1 MKKKFRKLLKEATV
15 DFGLTPKA
23 IDNLVDI
30 GCEGLEEDAS
40 DEEIQER
47 VNTQVRYARMMQG
60 EITRKTRKP
69 QSTEQSE
76 EEGDGEGE
84 NKGGAAVPDWFKPF
98 QERMTSLEAE
108 NKMLKEEKAKAT
120 RESEIAAKAKKLGI
134 PDYLLKRITL
144 ADDADVDKELADLR
158 QDLVNHN
165 LMPKEQSHETGT
177 TTEQMKADAQS
188 WAKGLP
194 DA

>member
-1 MKKKFRKLLKEATV
+1 MKKKFRKLLKEAV
-15 DFGLTPKA
+15 ADFGLTPKA
-23 IDNLVDI
+23 IDNLVEI

-40 DEEIQER
+40 DEDIQER

-69 QSTEQSE
+69 QSTEQSDD
-76 EEGDGEGE
+76 EGDGEGE

-108 NKMLKEEKAKAT
+108 NKTLKEEKAKAT

-134 PDYLLKRITL
+134 PDYLLKRISF

-158 QDLVNHN
+158 QELVNHN

-177 TTEQMKADAQS
+177 TAEQMKADAEA

>member
-1 MKKKFRKLLKEATV
+1 MKKKFRKLLKEATA

-40 DEEIQER
+40 DEEIQSK
-47 VNTQVRYARMMQG
+47 VDSLIPYAKAMQA

-108 NKMLKEEKAKAT
+108 NKTLKEEKAKAT

-144 ADDADVDKELADLR
+144 AEDADVDKELADLR